1 MIETLSYIDWF
12 SLTIIFIFA
21 VMGFF
26 NGFIKEVFSAAAW
39 ILSLSLAWLY
49 GPIFFPY
56 VEVYVDA
63 STWVNIFSFI
73 ALFLVCF
80 IILKFTGV
88 VFSRL
93 ISVIRL
99 KFVDRL
105 FGTFFGS
112 LKMLAILTS
121 VFVFNLNFFDKY
133 QWWLDSY
140 SRIYSIKFYEL
151 SQPIFEEWLEN
162 SEVILDKDNPEI
174 KV

>member
-1 MIETLSYIDWF
+1 MRGDSRPHILFIGPTLNRSDSLKVIEELELSLKIKQNFKSMIETLSYIDWF

-73 ALFLVCF
+73 ALFFVF
-80 IILKFTGV
+80 HYFEVYRSG
-88 VFSRL
+88 FSRL
-93 ISVIRL
+93 ISVIGL

-112 LKMLAILTS
+112 LKMWR
-121 VFVFNLNFFDKY
+121 Y
-133 QWWLDSY
+133 
-140 SRIYSIKFYEL
+140 
-151 SQPIFEEWLEN
+151 
-162 SEVILDKDNPEI
+162 
-174 KV
+174 